1 MLHRTKSE
9 PSQESTQKRSQSLI
23 VRILRSPL
31 LWAGL
36 AVVITI
42 STSLLLTNRD
52 VEQHAPA
59 PADLFMQSVVRR
71 DGALG
76 WHQLCSA
83 LRAQMPLE
91 ELVAQVQKQRNA
103 ESQQGLTFSEAY
115 IGAHAQ
121 PQGGQVRVYVV
132 TAHKPNGWVEQR
144 TYIVYTQANGCV
156 EDVKIS

>member
-1 MLHRTKSE
+1 MILH
-9 PSQESTQKRSQSLI
+9 
-23 VRILRSPL
+23 ILRSPV

-36 AVVITI
+36 VVVIAI
-42 STSLLLTNRD
+42 SISMLLINRD
-52 VEQHAPA
+52 VQHNTPA
-59 PADLFMQSVVRR
+59 PADLFMQSVIKR

-83 LRAQMPLE
+83 LQAQMPME
-91 ELVAQVQKQRNA
+91 ELASQVKKQRIA
-103 ESQQGLTFSEAY
+103 ESQQGLTLSVDY

-121 PQGGQVRVYVV
+121 SQGGQVRVYVV
-132 TAHKPNGWVEQR
+132 TARKPHGWVEQR